1 MGDHACPLCGGEKR
15 NGSTTFT
22 VDLDFGV
29 VVVRQVPAL
38 VCEQCGAEWIDDEV
52 SEVLERLVADAKEKH
67 AMIEA
72 ATYKD
77 LKAS

>member
-1 MGDHACPLCGGEKR
+1 MSDHACPLCGGEKR
-15 NGSTTFT
+15 NDSTTFT

-52 SEVLERLVADAKEKH
+52 SEVLERLVADAREKH
-67 AMIEA
+67 AMIEV

>member
-1 MGDHACPLCGGEKR
+1 MSDHACPLCGGEKR
-15 NGSTTFT
+15 SGSTTFT

-67 AMIEA
+67 AMIEVA
-72 ATYKD
+72 SYKD